1 MSLQK
6 HDTYERVKHMRR
18 PKKTPAERARRRKMQ
33 KLRLVALGVPLAV
46 ADTLSPLEIRNQV
59 VRPARVKR
67 DVAAGRYA

>member
-18 PKKTPAERARRRKMQ
+18 PKKTQAERARRRKMQ